1 MKNHILFFA
10 SLLMFLSCKE
20 IETLESQENDKFCL
34 DEISRENIGLLT
46 LKNEKVKEE
55 IHLTGSIEANPDR
68 VVHFVSL
75 VDGIISKT
83 YFSLGNL
90 VQKGQILAEM
100 QSTELTSLQME
111 LQSLK
116 AQIEL
121 AEVDLEAKEQMFHD
135 GIASNKERLEVQ
147 NQLKILKAE
156 KHR

>member
-1 MKNHILFFA
+1 
-10 SLLMFLSCKE
+10 
-20 IETLESQENDKFCL
+20 
-34 DEISRENIGLLT
+34 
-46 LKNEKVKEE
+46 
-55 IHLTGSIEANPDR
+55 HLTVSIEANPDR

-135 GIASNKERLEVQ
+135 GIASNKERVEVQ

-156 KHR
+156 RHRIKSNLSLFSGSPNQNVFLINAPASGTITAKNINSGSTITDGGESLF